1 MEGQSM
7 DVTVRLPTYEWTSNF
22 LLAKA
27 PNIRSHHP
35 CNHQHSQKCMCVCA
49 VGECQRERKRGFK
62 TKETIPSQDLHGMNC
77 TLLQIYN
84 TVKAWEKVLDLNGN
98 LEKAWTPSALTAD
111 KPATITRE
119 TTCHKLMGKL
129 LRYQLTEKLI
139 IQK

>member
-1 MEGQSM
+1 MLKHLIS
-7 DVTVRLPTYEWTSNF
+7 DPIIHAVT
-22 LLAKA
+22 
-27 PNIRSHHP
+27 NIHKSA
-35 CNHQHSQKCMCVCA
+35 CACA

-62 TKETIPSQDLHGMNC
+62 TQETIPSQDLHGMNC

-84 TVKAWEKVLDLNGN
+84 TVKAWEKVQDLNGN

-129 LRYQLTEKLI
+129 LRYQLTEKLN